1 MIMEIFCQNHSLVQ
15 ENMYCKSSQS
25 GMRSSTLARN
35 CVQHIGETRV
45 FEAITQSES
54 YIIVLFHL
62 QIFENNG
69 SILLMKN

>member
-35 CVQHIGETRV
+35 CVQHIGETRGV
-45 FEAITQSES
+45 KAIALS
-54 YIIVLFHL
+54 YITVLLHN
-62 QIFENNG
+62 FE
-69 SILLMKN
+69 IKKAMVI